1 MMLRQKQI
9 WSIFLFE
16 FKMSCKA
23 VKTTHIINSA
33 FGPGTATNIQHS
45 GGSRSFAKE
54 MRALMT
60 RAYWLAFR
68 SWQRPTSA
76 FLLCLQHWQ
85 AGSLPLLPRGESRC
99 LISGPQIKKPHHFEV
114 SSSLFLRNDG
124 PLLRQKAYFIWQ
136 PVMTSSV
143 DGPRKSSKH
152 CPKPNLHQKMVM
164 VAVWWS
170 AARLIHYS
178 LLNPSA
184 IIISEKY
191 AQ

>member
-1 MMLRQKQI
+1 
-9 WSIFLFE
+9 
-16 FKMSCKA
+16 MSCKA

-54 MRALMT
+54 MRALMV
-60 RAYWLAFR
+60 RAYWLAFG
-68 SWQRPTSA
+68 SWQWPTNP

-85 AGSLPLLPRGESRC
+85 AGSLPLMLSVVHK
-99 LISGPQIKKPHHFEV
+99 SKKIHHFEV
-114 SSSLFLRNDG
+114 SSSLFLWNNE
-124 PLLRQKAYFIWQ
+124 PFLRQKAYFIWQ

-152 CPKPNLHQKMVM
+152 FPKPILHQKKVM
-164 VAVWWS
+164 VTVWWS

-178 LLNPSA
+178 LLNPGA